1 MRQDSRRRG
10 KNCLALA
17 ASATVNSDK
26 SLIDLSVNCLAQ
38 RLHVGAQMEV
48 EVQRGVGTRGCD
60 MTAFCPE
67 FSAFWLAVP
76 RPDGERRSSDS
87 AAADQ
92 ALSPAQQVALE
103 ELVERI
109 NAARSVI

>member
-1 MRQDSRRRG
+1 M
-10 KNCLALA
+10 N
-17 ASATVNSDK
+17 
-26 SLIDLSVNCLAQ
+26 
-38 RLHVGAQMEV
+38 
-48 EVQRGVGTRGCD
+48 
-60 MTAFCPE
+60 AFCPE

-76 RPDGERRSSDS
+76 EPDGDRRGSEA

-103 ELVERI
+103 ELVERV

>member
-1 MRQDSRRRG
+1 
-10 KNCLALA
+10 
-17 ASATVNSDK
+17 
-26 SLIDLSVNCLAQ
+26 
-38 RLHVGAQMEV
+38 
-48 EVQRGVGTRGCD
+48 